1 MSAII
6 SLCERN
12 GVIPGLITE
21 NISSISWKAVD
32 DVTTPYSSYNAVL
45 NLGNNSYTVYNY
57 FKFTGVFTSIGNVS
71 VTHLTGTLPSG
82 VKLMSNPTITQTSN
96 RPLYITPTTATT
108 SITSNDLSS
117 VGSSVNLLIGPAPNN
132 VDGAGADGKSNA
144 AGNSGTPLYS
154 TYFITQLQV
163 AINANAGDLN
173 NVILQV
179 SYNEV

>member
-57 FKFTGVFTSIGNVS
+57 FKF
-71 VTHLTGTLPSG
+71 
-82 VKLMSNPTITQTSN
+82 
-96 RPLYITPTTATT
+96 
-108 SITSNDLSS
+108 ND
-117 VGSSVNLLIGPAPNN
+117 
-132 VDGAGADGKSNA
+132 K
-144 AGNSGTPLYS
+144 
-154 TYFITQLQV
+154 FI
-163 AINANAGDLN
+163 
-173 NVILQV
+173 
-179 SYNEV
+179 S